1 MKTIGGLAA
10 LLCGGGGDE
19 RRMCILEGAS
29 KVFLAYG
36 FNRTTMDD
44 IARAADLS
52 RPALY
57 LVFRNKA
64 EIFCAVISCMLESVL
79 DTARQ
84 VLAEES
90 ALDVRL
96 DRLVDATFVSI
107 IREIYASPHGA
118 ELIDTKNR
126 LATDLFAQWGVR
138 MEGVIS
144 EAIEREMAANGT
156 DLAERGFAARDVAVA
171 LMDAL
176 EGMKTRFESAGPTG
190 DAPRALVR
198 VLAAALRP

>member
-1 MKTIGGLAA
+1 METIGGLAA
-10 LLCGGGGDE
+10 LHRSGGDE
-19 RRMCILEGAS
+19 RRTRILEGAF

-36 FNRTTMDD
+36 FSRTTMDD

-64 EIFCAVISCMLESVL
+64 DIFCAVVSCMLEGVL
-79 DTARQ
+79 DTARR
-84 VLAEES
+84 VLAEEGP
-90 ALDVRL
+90 LVDRL
-96 DRLVDATFVSI
+96 DRLVDMTFVAI
-107 IREIYASPHGA
+107 MREIYASPHGD

-126 LATDLFAQWGVR
+126 LATDLFARWGAR
-138 MEGVIS
+138 MEEIIT

-156 DLAERGFAARDVAVA
+156 DLAERGFAARDAA
-171 LMDAL
+171 AAMMDAL
-176 EGMKTRFESAGPTG
+176 EGMKSRFDAAGPRR
-190 DAPRALVR
+190 DATRALVR